1 MATRKPLVILNGVA
15 AELPPGDAVAGAAVG
30 TLTAGSGL
38 AGGGDLSTNQRVDV
52 SLAAAP
58 SGLIFVG
65 TRLGLDGAAQASGN
79 AALSSA
85 ATAQASG
92 NAALSSAATA
102 LASGNAAQSTAN
114 TALASGLAAMP
125 RAGGTFTGAVT
136 VSGTSYANTPASGIK
151 TATFNSQ
158 LSLGSTAGT
167 INIDWTAAQN
177 YIQPQPT
184 STITYTFT
192 APPGVGHFQLF
203 INNTSTAQTINW
215 PGTLTWLGSTW
226 AGANSKRAVI
236 NLWYDGTN
244 YYAIG
249 TNQA

>member
-85 ATAQASG
+85 ATAQ
-92 NAALSSAATA
+92 
-102 LASGNAAQSTAN
+102 ASGNAAQSTAN